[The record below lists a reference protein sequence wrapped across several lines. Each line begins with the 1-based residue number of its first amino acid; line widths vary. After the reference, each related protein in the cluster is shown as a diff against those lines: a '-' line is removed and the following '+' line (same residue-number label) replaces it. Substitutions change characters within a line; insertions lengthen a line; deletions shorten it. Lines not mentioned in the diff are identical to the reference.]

1 MPKQDFEEVKAKVE
15 AILFSYG
22 DWISPKDIM
31 NSLSLDS
38 EMLVKNSLKELE
50 EKFKQG
56 YSFSVEND
64 ENSRWRMALKSDY
77 EELVADLVSNV
88 EIPPKALK
96 VLSIIAY
103 EQPVTKT
110 RLSEI
115 LGRSVKQEISYLY
128 RNKFLSYEK
137 RGIGKYYRV
146 TKKFY
151 DYFKIEQDEDFR
163 EIADK
168 NISTYLEDYST
179 SSDGSSSEN
188 EDSDEEK

>member
-1 MPKQDFEEVKAKVE
+1 MSKQDFEEVKSKVE

-31 NSLSLDS
+31 SSLSLDS
-38 EMLVKNSLKELE
+38 ELLVKNSLKELE
-50 EKFKQG
+50 TKYKEG
-56 YSFSVEND
+56 YPFSVQTD
-64 ENSRWRMALKSDY
+64 DNSKWRMALKPEY
-77 EELVADLVSNV
+77 EELVSDLITNV
-88 EIPPKALK
+88 EIPQKVLK

-110 RLSEI
+110 RLAEI

-151 DYFKIEQDEDFR
+151 DYFKIEQDQEDFR
-163 EIADK
+163 DIANK
-168 NISTYLEDYST
+168 NISEYIEEFSHEAKENST
-179 SSDGSSSEN
+179 ENTSEQQ
-188 EDSDEEK
+188 